1 MKKYLLIVLISSL
14 CIVNATSLV
23 KAKDARA
30 ITNKETRK
38 LEKKLLASPNGKK
51 AYNGLIRFFNKKIST
66 IASGGYYDSLAINFM
81 STSSKEIAT
90 LLKPLN
96 RQEQDMM
103 RSLVIKKLQK
113 NGYKITYN
121 KFWDNPGNFNI
132 SVSW

>member
-14 CIVNATSLV
+14 CIANAASLV

-38 LEKKLLASPNGKK
+38 LEKKLLTSPNGKK

-66 IASGGYYDSLAINFM
+66 IASGGYYDSLTITFM
-81 STSSKEIAT
+81 NAPKEIAT

-103 RSLVIKKLQK
+103 RSLIIKKLQQ

-132 SVSW
+132 SISW